1 MKTTNQKRHWM
12 SRILKIGAT
21 MAFVSALN
29 SCSVHENTRQI
40 SPSFSEA
47 GVSRL
52 QSFHV
57 RKHADDDYNLAEDIA
72 AELQRMGFRATSGS
86 AQSPPGRVDAVVSY
100 TDRWIWDMTMYML
113 SLDIQ
118 LREPG
123 SDAILATAK
132 TVRSSL
138 IRKSQQEM
146 IRETLTKLLKNQ

>member
-1 MKTTNQKRHWM
+1 MKTTGTKLHRM
-12 SRILKIGAT
+12 SRILGIVAS
-21 MAFVSALN
+21 MAFASFLT
-29 SCSVHENTRQI
+29 SCTIHENTRQV
-40 SPSFSEA
+40 SPGFSEA

-52 QSFHV
+52 QTFYV
-57 RKHADDDYNLAEDIA
+57 RKHADDDYSLAEDIA

-86 AQSPPGRVDAVVSY
+86 AQSPPGRVDAVVTY
-100 TDRWIWDMTMYML
+100 MDRWIWDMTMYML

-123 SDAILATAK
+123 SDSILANAK

>member
-1 MKTTNQKRHWM
+1 MKTNSKKPIWM
-12 SRILKIGAT
+12 SLILKITTSMTLA
-21 MAFVSALN
+21 AFLS
-29 SCSVHENTRQI
+29 SCVIHENTRQV
-40 SPSFSEA
+40 SPSFSET
-47 GVSRL
+47 GVTKLRT
-52 QSFHV
+52 FYV

-100 TDRWIWDMTMYML
+100 MDRWVWDMTMYML

-123 SDAILATAK
+123 SDVILATSK

-146 IRETLTKLLKNQ
+146 IRETLTKLLKNP